1 MTESIHSD
9 TTSDS
14 EFDEHE
20 LTAED
25 EDEDSIAPEE
35 DVADEEEVNS
45 LVKVRFISDGRLP
58 VCSAARAQLEQVNV
72 LNFTWRDRWTLL
84 LIVSIN
90 K

>member
-45 LVKVRFISDGRLP
+45 LVK
-58 VCSAARAQLEQVNV
+58 
-72 LNFTWRDRWTLL
+72 
-84 LIVSIN
+84 
-90 K
+90 